1 MTDPMAP
8 DHQPTRIAPQT
19 GFPYGYDG
27 SQGLLAPGD
36 RGAGVSPAQRIAFRR
51 GPGGIVGRRPALPIW
66 LAGFMIAA
74 AGVGSAAQPNT
85 VGAVTPGGAGVLTKH
100 LDWLVTSSRRTYH
113 HISLPSRIA
122 VGDTITLS
130 FGSSPKTYGFTV
142 ARIILKG
149 NHCESTS
156 AETKFV
162 TAGTRST
169 SPPAIRQT
177 REDPQRKN
185 TNIVRQGFL
194 APQRQLQ
201 ANQHPISSM
210 TTRGR
215 VTAFRLYFCLKG
227 DE

>member
-27 SQGLLAPGD
+27 SQGLLAAGD
-36 RGAGVSPAQRIAFRR
+36 GGAGVSPAQRIAVRR

-113 HISLPSRIA
+113 HINLPSRIA

-149 NHCESTS
+149 NHCEIFSRN
-156 AETKFV
+156 EIRHRRDKINV
-162 TAGTRST
+162 
-169 SPPAIRQT
+169 SPCYPAD
-177 REDPQRKN
+177 E
-185 TNIVRQGFL
+185 
-194 APQRQLQ
+194 
-201 ANQHPISSM
+201 
-210 TTRGR
+210 GR
-215 VTAFRLYFCLKG
+215 PAAK
-227 DE
+227 EH